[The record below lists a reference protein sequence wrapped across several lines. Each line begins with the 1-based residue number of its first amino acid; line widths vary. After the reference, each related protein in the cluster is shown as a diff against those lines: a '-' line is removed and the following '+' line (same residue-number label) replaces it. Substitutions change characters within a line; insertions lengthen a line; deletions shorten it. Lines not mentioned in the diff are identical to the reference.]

1 MTQLHTVR
9 SSAQAILDCCQP
21 RCTLS
26 TTNIASTYK
35 AGDIL
40 GIFHGPAAAVTNAPV
55 DSDEVAPLLRLVR
68 IFSLVPQG
76 H

>member
-1 MTQLHTVR
+1 M
-9 SSAQAILDCCQP
+9 QAVLKSFQDMEYVDNNQQGK
-21 RCTLS
+21 S
-26 TTNIASTYK
+26 E

-40 GIFHGPAAAVTNAPV
+40 GIFHGPAAAVTDAPV
-55 DSDEVAPLLRLVR
+55 NGDEVAPLLRLVR